1 MLAVIFY
8 DVVKW
13 LHIMAVVVAFGGVF
27 TYPVW
32 YRFVLAASPA
42 DRVMFHRAQ
51 GFIGQWVISPG
62 LLVIVLAGVYM
73 ATDRDLWDEMW
84 VTIPLLIAIGIG
96 ALGGVFFGPK
106 EAKLAELAAAGGGP
120 EYERIFAQVRN
131 VGYVALTLV
140 AIAAYM
146 MVTKLGS

>member
-1 MLAVIFY
+1 MLAVTFY

-13 LHIMAVVVAFGGVF
+13 LHIMAVVVAFGGLF

-62 LLVIVLAGVYM
+62 LLVIVLAGAYM
-73 ATDRDLWDEMW
+73 ATDRDLWSKVW
-84 VTIPLLIAIGIG
+84 VTLPLIIAIGIG
-96 ALGGVFFGPK
+96 ALGGVFFGPR
-106 EAKLAELAAAGGGP
+106 EGRPAADP
-120 EYERIFAQVRN
+120 S
-131 VGYVALTLV
+131 TS
-140 AIAAYM
+140 
-146 MVTKLGS
+146 GSSRRCATWATSPWPSWRSRPT